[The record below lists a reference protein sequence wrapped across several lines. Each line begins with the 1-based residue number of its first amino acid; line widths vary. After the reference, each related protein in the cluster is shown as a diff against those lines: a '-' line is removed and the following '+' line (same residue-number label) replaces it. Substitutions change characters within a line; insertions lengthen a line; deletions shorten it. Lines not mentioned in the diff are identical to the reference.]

1 MYRRIFALCFS
12 CIICLLS
19 GCSAKSSAA
28 EQMTDVVVIQNK
40 SIEAE
45 LQNANVPETAA
56 GINAVTFAEDMNY
69 DVKNFIRQF
78 YDYLA
83 NGEYDLAMYMTND
96 SSNLER
102 DSFMELSGYI
112 DSVKSLT
119 CYMMDGMAEGSYI
132 VVAKCGVLTTL
143 GAQVI
148 TMLNAF
154 YVCTNESG
162 TYYICGSSVGDE
174 VRSYNSIMLSD
185 QIIEDVEKQVR
196 LSNNAAEITQPNLKD
211 LEGIVIFDDVTRFL
225 YEKQPDE

>member
-1 MYRRIFALCFS
+1 M
-12 CIICLLS
+12 
-19 GCSAKSSAA
+19 
-28 EQMTDVVVIQNK
+28 
-40 SIEAE
+40 
-45 LQNANVPETAA
+45 PESAA
-56 GINAVTFAEDMNY
+56 GINAVTFVEDMNY

>member
-45 LQNANVPETAA
+45 LQ
-56 GINAVTFAEDMNY
+56 
-69 DVKNFIRQF
+69 
-78 YDYLA
+78 
-83 NGEYDLAMYMTND
+83 YMTND

>member
-19 GCSAKSSAA
+19 GCSAKSSVA

-40 SIEAE
+40 SAGPE
-45 LQNANVPETAA
+45 LQNANVTEAA
-56 GINAVTFAEDMNY
+56 ASVNLITFVEDMDY
-69 DVKNFIRQF
+69 DIKNFIRQF

-83 NGEYDLAMYMTND
+83 DGEYELAMYMTND
-96 SSNLER
+96 STNLDK
-102 DSFMELSGYI
+102 DSFMALSEYI

-119 CYMMDGMAEGSYI
+119 CYMMDGMVEGSYI

-143 GAQVI
+143 GNQVI

-174 VRSYNSIMLSD
+174 VKSYNSIMLSD
-185 QIIEDVEKQVR
+185 QIIEDVEKKVR
-196 LSNNAAEITQPNLKD
+196 ISNIAAEVNQPNLKE
-211 LEGIVIFDDVTRFL
+211 LEGILIFDDVTRFL
-225 YEKQPDE
+225 YEGQPED